1 MPIKKEKIKEK
12 RKTNLN
18 FQISEILRS
27 KLHKMLKGKYTSR
40 QKLIGCDI
48 EHLKR
53 WIEYRFDEY
62 MTWDNLGKYWHI
74 DHILPIN
81 KFNFTNLNEQQIC
94 FHWTN
99 LQPLKAS
106 ENIKKS
112 KSITK
117 LYKKLKFIN
126 LKLWKIEDDIRD
138 CERKKNFGDKFI
150 KLARAVYFTNDE
162 RSLVKNKIN
171 KLTKSNISEVKSYK
185 KY

>member
-1 MPIKKEKIKEK
+1 MKITKKIYSELSAGELFDKISILEIKKNKIKD
-12 RKTNLN
+12 
-18 FQISEILRS
+18 
-27 KLHKMLKGKYTSR
+27 KGKR
-40 QKLIGCDI
+40 NVV
-48 EHLKR
+48 LK
-53 WIEYRFDEY
+53 E
-62 MTWDNLGKYWHI
+62 LSS
-74 DHILPIN
+74 
-81 KFNFTNLNEQQIC
+81 
-94 FHWTN
+94 
-99 LQPLKAS
+99 LQETAS

-138 CERKKNFGDKFI
+138 CERKRNFGDKFI
-150 KLARAVYFTNDE
+150 KLARAVNFTNDE

>member
-1 MPIKKEKIKEK
+1 MKITKKIYSELSAGELFDKISILEIKKNKIKD
-12 RKTNLN
+12 
-18 FQISEILRS
+18 
-27 KLHKMLKGKYTSR
+27 KGKR
-40 QKLIGCDI
+40 NIV
-48 EHLKR
+48 LK
-53 WIEYRFDEY
+53 ELS
-62 MTWDNLGKYWHI
+62 T
-74 DHILPIN
+74 
-81 KFNFTNLNEQQIC
+81 
-94 FHWTN
+94 
-99 LQPLKAS
+99 LQETAS

-112 KSITK
+112 KLITK

-138 CERKKNFGDKFI
+138 CERKRNFGDKFI

>member
-1 MPIKKEKIKEK
+1 MKITKKIYSELSAGELFDKISILEIKKNKIKD
-12 RKTNLN
+12 
-18 FQISEILRS
+18 
-27 KLHKMLKGKYTSR
+27 KGKR
-40 QKLIGCDI
+40 NIV
-48 EHLKR
+48 LK
-53 WIEYRFDEY
+53 E
-62 MTWDNLGKYWHI
+62 LSS
-74 DHILPIN
+74 
-81 KFNFTNLNEQQIC
+81 
-94 FHWTN
+94 
-99 LQPLKAS
+99 LQETAS

-138 CERKKNFGDKFI
+138 CERKRDFGDKFI

>member
-1 MPIKKEKIKEK
+1 MKITKKIYSELSAGELFDKISILEIKKNKIKD
-12 RKTNLN
+12 
-18 FQISEILRS
+18 
-27 KLHKMLKGKYTSR
+27 KGKR
-40 QKLIGCDI
+40 DI
-48 EHLKR
+48 VLK
-53 WIEYRFDEY
+53 E
-62 MTWDNLGKYWHI
+62 LSS
-74 DHILPIN
+74 
-81 KFNFTNLNEQQIC
+81 
-94 FHWTN
+94 
-99 LQPLKAS
+99 LQETAS

-117 LYKKLKFIN
+117 LYKKLKFVN

-171 KLTKSNISEVKSYK
+171 TLTKSNISEVKSYK